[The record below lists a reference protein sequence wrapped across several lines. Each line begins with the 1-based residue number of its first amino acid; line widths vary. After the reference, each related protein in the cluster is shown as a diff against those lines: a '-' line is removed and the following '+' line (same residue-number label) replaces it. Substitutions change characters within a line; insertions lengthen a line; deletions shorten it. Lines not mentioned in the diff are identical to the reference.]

1 MLRELR
7 LLVCVRAR
15 LLESQ
20 FIELLLLHPPW
31 LIHHRLR
38 LGCSVVW
45 RSEAAEAKAPEIIG
59 ATGPATG
66 PTTGAATAAAMA
78 AAHRRARGLSSR
90 RTPSKNAAQGTR
102 FAIHQVSAS
111 KMFISIIQTGR
122 QAGNPHCREGDM
134 RGRSPS

>member
-45 RSEAAEAKAPEIIG
+45 RSEAAEAAAKAPEIIG

-78 AAHRRARGLSSR
+78 AAHRRARGL
-90 RTPSKNAAQGTR
+90 
-102 FAIHQVSAS
+102 
-111 KMFISIIQTGR
+111 
-122 QAGNPHCREGDM
+122 
-134 RGRSPS
+134 